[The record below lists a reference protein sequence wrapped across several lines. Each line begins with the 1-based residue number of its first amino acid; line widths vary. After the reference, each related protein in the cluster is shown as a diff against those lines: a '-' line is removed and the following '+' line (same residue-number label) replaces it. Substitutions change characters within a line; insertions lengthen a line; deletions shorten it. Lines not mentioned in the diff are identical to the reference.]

1 MRGMADDFLANFMGN
16 PARAKVLRVFVFDQ
30 SGVFTVALA
39 VKRSGVSLRVAEK
52 EIKTLEEWGILKKG
66 KFSIT
71 LSHGSNTKRVVGKQ
85 KEQAWTINPNFKY
98 LGALS
103 KFVHEV
109 SPVHY
114 NSIVVALRHS
124 GRLATVVLS
133 GCFVGDAARPAD
145 LVVAG
150 DSLNES
156 RLEQAVRALER
167 KFGREIRYAS
177 FTTSEFRYRLTIQDR
192 LLRDTLDYPHLV
204 LLDKTRLL

>member
-1 MRGMADDFLANFMGN
+1 MRGMTEDFLGKFMGN
-16 PARAKVLRVFVFDQ
+16 AARGKVLRVFVFDQ
-30 SGVFTVALA
+30 SGVFTLA
-39 VKRSGVSLRVAEK
+39 QAAKRSGVSLRVIEK
-52 EIKTLEEWGILKKG
+52 EIKTLEQWGILKKG

-71 LSHGSNTKRVVGKQ
+71 LSNGTKQIVGRQ
-85 KEQAWTINPNFKY
+85 KEAAWTINPNFKY

-109 SPVHY
+109 SPIHY
-114 NSIVVALRHS
+114 NSVVVALKHS
-124 GRLATVVLS
+124 GRLTTVVLS
-133 GCFVGDAARPAD
+133 GCFVGDTARPAD

-167 KFGREIRYAS
+167 QFGREIRYAAFS
-177 FTTSEFRYRLTIQDR
+177 TPEFRYRLTIQDR